1 MSLGSALNASVS
13 GLKAQS
19 AAIAAVS
26 ENIANASTTAYKKRE
41 ISFESLITASSA
53 ASSVNQLGGGVTY
66 ATSQN
71 ITQQGLVQNT
81 GKSTNIAINGQGF
94 FVVTDDPSN
103 QPSGFTYTR
112 NGDFSTDENGLLINN
127 EGSILLGQRTNELGE
142 VTAANA
148 SDLNSLEPV
157 ALNTISG
164 TAGATTE
171 VGVDINLPADSAIY
185 DPVSGSPEYI
195 TAIEVFDNLGNSLT
209 IEQTYRKTGINTW
222 VVEYDDPYVTGDT
235 SKLPVGAIDLDGA
248 AATDQ
253 KALEIT
259 FNGDGS
265 INQMATGNWDAVT
278 LAFDGTGG
286 TPAANAASFDVA
298 ITNLG
303 ATVPAVPPYTQGA
316 TGASD
321 MLFNLDLGT
330 SSLFNGLT
338 QFASN
343 ANPADIEISSI
354 DQDGVRFGRL
364 SGVEINDDGLIIA
377 LFDNGVRRPIF
388 QIPIATFSNPE
399 GLTNVRG
406 TIYDENEKAGNYNL
420 RLPTQGNS
428 GNIIAT
434 SLELSTVDT
443 SEEFNKMIV
452 AQQAYSSAAQVL
464 STVDDLFET
473 LIGAVR

>member
-41 ISFESLITASSA
+41 ISFESLVTSSSA
-53 ASSVNQLGGGVTY
+53 ASSTNQVGGGVTY

-71 ITQQGLVQNT
+71 IAQQGLVQNT
-81 GKSTNIAINGQGF
+81 GVSTNIAINGQGF
-94 FVVTDDPSN
+94 FVVTDDPTN

-112 NGDFSTDENGLLINN
+112 NGDFSTNERGLLINN
-127 EGSILLGQRTNELGE
+127 EGSILLGQRTNELGQ

-157 ALNTISG
+157 DLNTISG
-164 TAGATTE
+164 TAGATSE
-171 VGVDINLPADSAIY
+171 VSLEINLPADGELYVYPA
-185 DPVSGSPEYI
+185 GPEYV
-195 TAIEVFDNLGNSLT
+195 TAVEVFDNLGNSLT
-209 IEQTYRKTGINTW
+209 IEQTYRKVGVNQW
-222 VVEYDDPYVTGDT
+222 SVQYSDPYETGDDT
-235 SKLPVGAIDLDGA
+235 KTAVGTIDLDSAVAGA
-248 AATDQ
+248 QNT
-253 KALEIT
+253 LLLS

-265 INQMATGNWDAVT
+265 INQIA
-278 LAFDGTGG
+278 TGG
-286 TPAANAASFDVA
+286 TVAADNSFDPTGSPASAA
-298 ITNLG
+298 IPFDVSITGLSATTG
-303 ATVPAVPPYTQGA
+303 ATDLT
-316 TGASD
+316 
-321 MLFNLDLGT
+321 FNLDTGT
-330 SSLFNGLT
+330 QGLFDGFT

-343 ANPADIEISSI
+343 SNPAGIEINSI

-364 SGVEINDDGLIIA
+364 SGVSIDNDGIITA

-406 TIYDENEKAGNYNL
+406 TIYDENEAAGNYNL
-420 RLPTQGNS
+420 RLPKEGNS
-428 GNIIAT
+428 GNIVAT